1 MSRTIE
7 PYRDSKL
14 PERFLRWIETL
25 RSRIGTVPSF
35 TYSSGDPN
43 GVIAGQNGD
52 LYFDTVAL
60 VYYFKTTDTGNL
72 GWVQLASG
80 GAVVNGFS
88 GLGQWNYRT
97 AIDAFP
103 SSGRLQ
109 FDNATI
115 GSATNLYVHIVND
128 GGVDVSAFLALVNSG
143 DLFYV
148 QISADASQFV
158 IIEVGTPVLI
168 GSVYTFPI
176 TTISGQGT
184 APSNNTNVNL
194 VISNTG
200 GGGGG
205 ADILAGTVDGQI
217 PIWDQTTDLRYEPSS
232 NILVTDSASR
242 INFGNSFQ
250 MFSPAAGVFQFNN
263 GVGTQRVQFTEADG
277 GVIIVNQNAIRLV
290 GNGGI
295 GNARM
300 AFWSSVGGRPEI
312 HANAAS
318 QLVFDS
324 DGGGVLGALFAYP
337 IGISGLDG
345 ATTQGNMQLH
355 TVALSSA
362 SSLYTRNVT
371 SQRYP
376 VANYGEISYRF
387 NNPTA
392 AADPGPTF
400 FRQDNVLFS
409 GTNNLFF
416 ADEDYAGNLDRGD
429 WFASLNIG
437 DIIIGRRGA
446 SFNFWAIWQIDS
458 VTDNVG
464 WWTVGV
470 TLLDS
475 QGTTY
480 VNGQDVQFEYIP
492 AALWASGV
500 AGDVFKV
507 GTPVNNQIGVWTG
520 DGTIEGDAN
529 FTWEGAGTHRM
540 TLTHNSF
547 GRDVLVINIQS
558 GNSPAITV
566 NTTQVGP
573 GEIILELNPDA
584 GTAGFRLETS
594 WFGVDA
600 DHFVRWVTTAGVE
613 LLVLRQDGFATLAQA
628 TFDQPNNTIIFGPDV
643 LTFVERAA
651 ALAPSATIG
660 QFWVRDDAPNVPMFT
675 DDAGTDYVLNAGG
688 GGTVTSSGVPL
699 NNEVAVFTTATDIDS
714 DASFTYD
721 GTTLEA
727 TQFAG
732 IAKANL
738 LDKSA
743 TEIITLGVGG
753 SWTFTGDGSG
763 RVALDLGTDLYLES
777 NDGTTNVIANH
788 NNADFRYTT
797 TGARFNAIPFY
808 VTGFLDL
815 RLDQPIKIKEQA
827 TADPFVATYGQLWVK
842 TATPNELWFSDDAGT
857 DFQLSGAGT
866 VTGTGANN
874 QVAVW
879 SGASSL
885 DGTATFTWDGVVL
898 GIANQLDVGDAFSG
912 QFTSNSETFLTAAV
926 NGSVGLR
933 FNNVAQLNTQQ
944 HDLAGNTSGAQV
956 QSHSAIFHDIGFNTL
971 PQFNVN
977 ASHTLQAGN
986 CGHMTGKTGTG
997 VTTLTG
1003 PTSAD
1008 VDFPVD
1014 GVTTVMNLGSSV
1026 DYTIVDTASCT
1037 MFYCDGTAAPV
1048 DIAGTSALAPGGIVT
1063 LWRQSATAIYIFGT
1077 GFTP

>member
-194 VISNTG
+194 VISNT

-660 QFWVRDDAPNVPMFT
+660 QFWVRDDTPNVPMFT
-675 DDAGTDYVLNAGG
+675 DDAGTDYVLNAG
-688 GGTVTSSGVPL
+688 
-699 NNEVAVFTTATDIDS
+699 
-714 DASFTYD
+714 
-721 GTTLEA
+721 
-727 TQFAG
+727 
-732 IAKANL
+732 
-738 LDKSA
+738 
-743 TEIITLGVGG
+743 
-753 SWTFTGDGSG
+753 
-763 RVALDLGTDLYLES
+763 
-777 NDGTTNVIANH
+777 
-788 NNADFRYTT
+788 
-797 TGARFNAIPFY
+797 
-808 VTGFLDL
+808 
-815 RLDQPIKIKEQA
+815 
-827 TADPFVATYGQLWVK
+827 
-842 TATPNELWFSDDAGT
+842 
-857 DFQLSGAGT
+857 GAGT

-1003 PTSAD
+1003 PTNVD
-1008 VDFPVD
+1008 LDFPVN

-1026 DYTIVDTASCT
+1026 NYTIVDTASCT